1 MKQTTKLKQIMA
13 LLLGCSAISLTANS
27 GSVAQTQPS
36 NLFFCQTNS
45 EGIPTT
51 YITGPTGKLIEL
63 ISWQKDAIG
72 GFTPEERCQ
81 IISQRF
87 QEAHEEGNLAYITH
101 GFMNGSPVICGTS
114 SAGGSCD
121 KLLLTIRPEDDPK
134 TTIENLF
141 QAGSFSSS
149 PLIQSNGKPR
159 YYYSLSEFLPQ

>member
-1 MKQTTKLKQIMA
+1 MKKTNRLKQIISV
-13 LLLGCSAISLTANS
+13 LGSFSVLSLTAN
-27 GSVAQTQPS
+27 GNVTAQTPS
-36 NLFFCQTNS
+36 NNLFFCKTNS

-51 YITGPTGKLIEL
+51 YITGPTGKFIEL

-72 GFTPEERCQ
+72 GFSPEERCQ
-81 IISQRF
+81 IVSERL

-114 SAGGSCD
+114 SNGGSCD

-149 PLIQSNGKPR
+149 PLIQNNGKSR
-159 YYYSLSEFLPQ
+159 YYYSLSEFSPQ